1 MEHSDSRG
9 YKDVL
14 EHSDSQWIRAGSGI
28 LHAEK
33 PFDGRHGLQLWAA
46 LPPEKSEMESAY
58 KPFKSN
64 DIPAIE
70 KWCYD

>member
-28 LHAEK
+28 LHEEK
-33 PFDGRHGLQLWAA
+33 PFEGRHGLQLHGLQLWAA
-46 LPPEKSEMESAY
+46 LPPEKSEMELLINHLNPTIY
-58 KPFKSN
+58 Q
-64 DIPAIE
+64 
-70 KWCYD
+70 